1 MNEILKVNGLIA
13 GYGDAKVLHSVE
25 LSCKAVSITALVGS
39 NGAGKTTL
47 FKTLAGLIQPDSGSI
62 KFNDAQILPHP
73 AHERVEQGLILVPE
87 GRLIFPDMTVEE
99 NLRIGAVNNRA
110 RDQWQSTVKEVYELF
125 PRLLERRAQLGG
137 TLSGGE
143 QQMLALGRG
152 LMGLPK
158 MLLLDEPTLGLAP
171 GIAKQ
176 IFEIIPELV
185 QKSIS
190 VLIAEQDIYRTLAI
204 ADYGYVLENGQI
216 TMQNT
221 GSKLASNPAITATY
235 LGS

>member
-1 MNEILKVNGLIA
+1 MLKVIGLEA
-13 GYGDAKVLHSVE
+13 GYGDAKVLHGVDII
-25 LSCKAVSITALVGS
+25 CKANSITALVGS

-47 FKTLAGLIQPDSGSI
+47 FRTLAGLIEPVSGLI
-62 KFNDAQILPHP
+62 EFNGTQIQKHQ
-73 AHERVEQGLILVPE
+73 AHQRVEQGLILVPE

-99 NLRIGAVNNRA
+99 NLRIGAVNSRA
-110 RDQWQSTVKEVYELF
+110 RERWQSTIKEVYELF
-125 PRLLERRAQLGG
+125 PRLVERRVQLGG

-171 GIAKQ
+171 GTAKQ
-176 IFEIIPELV
+176 IFEIVPQLV
-185 QKSIS
+185 HMGIS

-204 ADYGYVLENGQI
+204 AHHGFVLENGQI
-216 TMQNT
+216 TMQDT
-221 GSKLASNPAITATY
+221 GSKLASNPAITAAY